1 MRRSVLV
8 YSEQLAK
15 FQAYDGYPWFF
26 ERSDAALKLMRRHGL
41 VDRAD
46 VTLVEPAPAP
56 LDALRTFHAPGY
68 LDALQRA
75 NAGVAEE
82 QMLEI
87 GLGTTECPVYPGC
100 LDYHRL
106 VVGSALRGV
115 EALGEPDV
123 RVVFVPSAGMHHAGP
138 DFAAGF
144 CYLNDPV
151 LAIQR
156 LLAAGRRVFYLDIDA
171 HHGDQVQQAFYR
183 DDRVLKVSL
192 HESPE
197 TLFPFRT
204 GFVQETG
211 EGPGAGYNVNLPFA
225 AGTGDEVY
233 LWGFRQVVPPL
244 FDAFKPDVV
253 VAEIGVDVLAND
265 PMTNLALTT
274 KGYCDA
280 VQWVRQTGLPTLV
293 LGGGGYLRDSI
304 ARGWTLAWAILN
316 DVPLSDDAE
325 LLFGGAFRGDG
336 LYSLLDRPIFL
347 SDESQRT
354 AWAACRAAVDT
365 IKANQFRTLGIAPGA

>member
-1 MRRSVLV
+1 MSKSVLV
-8 YSEQLAK
+8 YSEELAK

-46 VTLVEPAPAP
+46 VTVVNPEPAP
-56 LDALRTFHAPGY
+56 LDALRTFHTPEY
-68 LDALQRA
+68 LAALTRA
-75 NAGVAEE
+75 NGGVAEE

-87 GLGTTECPVYPGC
+87 GLGTTECPVYRGC
-100 LDYHRL
+100 FDYHRL
-106 VVGSALRGV
+106 VVGSTLCAVDAL
-115 EALGEPDV
+115 ADPAV
-123 RVVFVPSAGMHHAGP
+123 RLAFVPSAGMHHAGA

-156 LLAAGRRVFYLDIDA
+156 LLEQGRRVFYLDIDA
-171 HHGDQVQQAFYR
+171 HHGDQVQAAFYGE
-183 DDRVLKVSL
+183 DRVLKVSL
-192 HESPE
+192 HETPE

-204 GFVQETG
+204 GFVGEVG
-211 EGPGAGYNVNLPFA
+211 EGRGTGYNVNVPFA

-233 LWGFRQVVPPL
+233 LWAFRQVVPPL
-244 FDAFKPDVV
+244 FAAFAPDVV

-274 KGYCDA
+274 NGYCEA
-280 VQWVRQTGLPTLV
+280 VRWVHETKLPTLV

-347 SDESQRT
+347 SEASQQT
-354 AWAACRAAVDT
+354 AWSACRAAVDA
-365 IKANQFRTLGIAPGA
+365 IKANQFKTLGVAA

>member
-1 MRRSVLV
+1 MSKSVLV
-8 YSEQLAK
+8 YTEVLAK
-15 FQAYDGYPWFF
+15 FQAYDGYPWYF
-26 ERSDAALKLMRRHGL
+26 ERSDAAVKLMRRQGL
-41 VDRAD
+41 LDRPN
-46 VTLVEPAPAP
+46 VTIVQPEPAPV
-56 LDALRTFHAPGY
+56 DALRTFHTPEY
-68 LDALQRA
+68 LDALTRA
-75 NAGVAEE
+75 NEGVAEE

-87 GLGTTECPVYPGC
+87 GLGTTECPVYRGC
-100 LDYHRL
+100 FDYHRL

-115 EALGEPDV
+115 DALGDADV
-123 RVVFVPSAGMHHAGP
+123 RVVFVPSAGMHHAGA

-156 LLAAGRRVFYLDIDA
+156 LLARGRRVFYLDIDA
-171 HHGDQVQQAFYR
+171 HHGDQVQAAFYR
-183 DDRVLKVSL
+183 EGRVLKVSL

-204 GFVQETG
+204 GYVQETG

-244 FDAFKPDVV
+244 FAAFKPDLI

-274 KGYCDA
+274 HGYCEA
-280 VQWVRQTGLPTLV
+280 VRWVQQTGIPALV

-316 DVPLSDDAE
+316 DVPLTDDAE
-325 LLFGGAFRGDG
+325 LLFGGTFRGDG

-347 SDESQRT
+347 SDESQKT
-354 AWAACRAAVDT
+354 AWAACRAAVDA
-365 IKANQFRTLGIAPGA
+365 IRANQFQTLGVKTPA

>member
-1 MRRSVLV
+1 MSTSVLV
-8 YSEQLAK
+8 YTDKLAQ

-41 VDRAD
+41 VDRAG
-46 VTLVEPAPAP
+46 VTLVAPEPAPV
-56 LDALRTFHAPGY
+56 DALRAFHTPEY
-68 LDALQRA
+68 LAVLERA
-75 NAGVAEE
+75 NAGVADE
-82 QMLEI
+82 QWFEL

-106 VVGSALRGV
+106 VAGSSLRGAAAFADP
-115 EALGEPDV
+115 EV
-123 RVVFVPSAGMHHAGP
+123 RVVFVPSAGMHHAGA

-144 CYLNDPV
+144 CYVNDVV

-171 HHGDQVQQAFYR
+171 HHGDQVQAAFYG

-204 GFVQETG
+204 GFVTETG
-211 EGPGAGYNVNLPFA
+211 EGRGAGYNVNLPFA

-233 LWGFRQVVPPL
+233 TWGFKQVVPPL
-244 FDAFKPDVV
+244 FAAFKPDVV

-280 VQWVRQTGLPTLV
+280 VEWVRGTGLPTLV

-347 SDESQRT
+347 SEESQKT
-354 AWAACRAAVDT
+354 AWAACRAAVDA
-365 IKANQFRTLGIAPGA
+365 IKANQFRTLGIRS